1 MHINF
6 KSIEVC
12 TLKDAYELRG
22 GNKTALANELGLTR
36 NTLRSH
42 LDCGGHQL
50 LSVEYALDGSFR
62 FKYINKN
69 WVK

>member
-1 MHINF
+1 MQIKF

-22 GNKTALANELGLTR
+22 GNKTLLASELGLTR

-50 LSVEYALDGSFR
+50 LLVEYEPDGSFG
-62 FKYINKN
+62 FKYDTFL
-69 WVK
+69 